1 MDWLQPMDEYCERL
15 DASFWSEPL
24 NALSNL
30 SFIVAGLV
38 LLVEARRH
46 APQDRVSLLL
56 ALNVIAVGIGS
67 SLYHTLALRWAMLA
81 DVVPIT
87 VFIVFYLAVALRRF
101 LGLQL
106 WAVAGLV
113 IAFLAASPFI
123 SSALGS
129 LIGSTAA
136 YAPALFAIF
145 TVAAASA
152 PRVPAIARGLF
163 IAGLVFAASMTFRA
177 LDQPFCASNPLGTH
191 MLWHLLN
198 GLLLYLLVRLVLRLS
213 ARPATH

>member
-46 APQDRVSLLL
+46 APRDRVSLLL
-56 ALNVIAVGIGS
+56 ALNVLAVGIGS

-87 VFIVFYLAVALRRF
+87 VFIVFYLAVTLRRF

-152 PRVPAIARGLF
+152 ARVPAVARGLL
-163 IAGLVFAASMTFRA
+163 ISGLVFAASMTFRA